1 MFIAHGPLSYILNE
15 SIQKKK
21 IIKLTKGEQLAIAL
35 LSFFF
40 GILPD
45 FDIFVLSMGNTPP
58 FQHHHIFT
66 HSILFWI
73 LAWIL
78 LRLGLLLLKR
88 IANTDLKN
96 ILNRNFVNIL
106 QYSFLIGVMSHLFA
120 DILLS
125 YSRVLFPLDLE
136 VTLLGG
142 VLSRNYFRGYLFT
155 TGSALEFLI
164 LTIFVLLI
172 YKNYLRK
179 NIYIK
184 YAIYTLFVISTFFLL
199 FNTYMGLKT
208 YNMATYKEEGK
219 IIYDADFDTLIDYK
233 DPDTDNSGRN
243 NLLDVNRKDLVD
255 SAYEILNGKYMVSST
270 SSMWGNI
277 KYKYGAMTSY
287 RLISQVYFNQ
297 NKAIEPVLKEFS
309 QKKNDIKGY
318 TIKDSYEDILYQ
330 YLNERNS
337 LRDSSRRIIPGKILF
352 VLDKD
357 EKTLLNLG
365 LTLENQEVGIV
376 LKGDKKTKVHTLEEV
391 FKVYSDYK
399 IKVQR

>member
-15 SIQKKK
+15 SIQKKR
-21 IIKLTKGEQLAIAL
+21 ILKLTKGEQLAIAL

-45 FDIFVLSMGNTPP
+45 FDIFVLSMGDTPP
-58 FQHHHIFT
+58 FQHHHVFT

-73 LAWIL
+73 LAWVL
-78 LRLGLLLLKR
+78 LRLGLILLKR
-88 IANTDLKN
+88 VANTNLKN

-125 YSRVLFPLDLE
+125 YSRILFPLNLE

-142 VLSRNYFRGYLFT
+142 VLSRSYFREYIFT
-155 TGSALEFLI
+155 TGAALELLIIALFL
-164 LTIFVLLI
+164 LLI
-172 YKNYLRK
+172 YRKYLER

-184 YAIYTLFVISTFFLL
+184 YAIYTLFVISTFFLF

-208 YNMATYKEEGK
+208 YNMAIYREEGK
-219 IIYDADFDTLIDYK
+219 IIYDADFDSLIDYK

-243 NLLDVNRKDLVD
+243 NLLDANREELVKN
-255 SAYEILNGKYMVSST
+255 AYEILDGGYMISSRN
-270 SSMWGNI
+270 SLLGNI

-297 NKAIEPVLKEFS
+297 NKAIEPVLKQFS

-318 TIKDSYEDILYQ
+318 SVKDSYEDILYQ

-337 LRDSSRRIIPGKILF
+337 LRRLGPKLVPGKIF
-352 VLDKD
+352 FIVDT
-357 EKTLLNLG
+357 KTEEIVNLG
-365 LTLENQEVGIV
+365 LTLDNQEVGIV
-376 LKGDKKTKVHTLEEV
+376 LKKDKETMVHTLEEIS
-391 FKVYSDYK
+391 KIYPEYE

>member
-15 SIQKKK
+15 GIQKKK
-21 IIKLTKGEQLAIAL
+21 ILKLTKGEQLAIAL

-45 FDIFVLSMGNTPP
+45 FDIFVLSMTETPP
-58 FQHHHIFT
+58 FQHHHVFT

-73 LAWIL
+73 LAWVL
-78 LRLGLLLLKR
+78 LRLGLILLKR
-88 IANTDLKN
+88 VANTNLKN

-125 YSRVLFPLDLE
+125 YSRVLFPLNLE

-155 TGSALEFLI
+155 TGAALELLI
-164 LTIFVLLI
+164 LTLFVLLI
-172 YKNYLRK
+172 YRKYLSK
-179 NIYIK
+179 SIYIK
-184 YAIYTLFVISTFFLL
+184 YAIYTLFVISTFFLF

-208 YNMATYKEEGK
+208 YNMAIYREEGK

-233 DPDTDNSGRN
+233 DSDTDNSGRN
-243 NLLDVNRKDLVD
+243 NIMDAKRKELVE
-255 SAYEILNGKYMVSST
+255 SAYEILDGEYMVSSKG
-270 SSMWGNI
+270 SIWRDI

-297 NKAIEPVLKEFS
+297 NRAIEPVLRQFS
-309 QKKNDIKGY
+309 QKRNDVKGY
-318 TIKDSYEDILYQ
+318 SIKDSYEDILYQ
-330 YLNERNS
+330 YLNEKNL
-337 LRDSSRRIIPGKILF
+337 LRGLNKKNQQGKIFF

-357 EKTLLNLG
+357 EKKVLNLG

-376 LKGDKKTKVHTLEEV
+376 LEGEKKTKVHTLEEISKIYPQSV
-391 FKVYSDYK
+391 

>member
-1 MFIAHGPLSYILNE
+1 MFIAHGPLSYVLNE

-21 IIKLTKGEQLAIAL
+21 ILKLTQGEQLAIAL

-45 FDIFVLSMGNTPP
+45 FDILALSMSETPP
-58 FQHHHIFT
+58 FQHHHVFT

-106 QYSFLIGVMSHLFA
+106 QYSFLIGVISHLLA

-125 YSRVLFPLDLE
+125 YSRVLFPLNLE

-155 TGSALEFLI
+155 TGAALELLI
-164 LTIFVLLI
+164 LAIFVLLI
-172 YKNYLRK
+172 YRKYLKR
-179 NIYIK
+179 NISIK
-184 YAIYTLFVISTFFLL
+184 YGIYTLFVISTFFLF
-199 FNTYMGLKT
+199 FNTSMGSKT
-208 YNMATYKEEGK
+208 YNMAIYKEEGK

-233 DPDTDNSGRN
+233 DSDTDNSGRN
-243 NLLDVNRKDLVD
+243 NLLDANRKNLVQ
-255 SAYEILNGKYMVSST
+255 SAYEILNGKYMVSSRD
-270 SSMWGNI
+270 SIWQDI

-297 NKAIEPVLKEFS
+297 NRAIEPVLKGFS
-309 QKKNDIKGY
+309 REKDSIKGY
-318 TIKDSYEDILYQ
+318 TIEDQYEDILYE
-330 YLNERNS
+330 YLDERNS
-337 LRDSSRRIIPGKILF
+337 LGGLSRSVAQGKIFF
-352 VLDKD
+352 VVDTE
-357 EKTLLNLG
+357 EKVINLG
-365 LTLENQEVGIV
+365 LTLENQEVAIV
-376 LKGDKKTKVHTLEEV
+376 LKGDKKAKVHTLEEIS
-391 FKVYSDYK
+391 KIYPEYE